1 MSKRELTV
9 LTDLS
14 LITCIVQRGI
24 ADDIV
29 AAAQEA
35 GSQSGNFWVS
45 LDWPSRLKRK

>member
-29 AAAQEA
+29 AAAQEV
-35 GSQSGNFWVS
+35 GSQGATIFYARGTGV
-45 LDWPSRLKRK
+45 